1 MTFSSVRHNE
11 GPHVSGGTTVSNTV
25 VDLRRL
31 EEVLQDIG
39 RVIKVKEFSQAEMP
53 EVIVNV
59 AAPNVTVEQ
68 PKPPV
73 VNIENPIHVTQPAVT
88 VNLDTRAI
96 LFAGLLP
103 TIAILADIAVRI
115 WLK

>member
-11 GPHVSGGTTVSNTV
+11 GPHAVGGTTVSNTV
-25 VDLRRL
+25 VNLHKL
-31 EEVLQDIG
+31 EEILQDIG

-59 AAPNVTVEQ
+59 AAPNVTVEKS
-68 PKPPV
+68 PPPV

-88 VNLDTRAI
+88 VNISSRAI
-96 LFAGLLP
+96 LFASLMP

-115 WLK
+115 LLK